1 MASQEKTQTSHITL
15 YHPWIGVNYFLCKA
29 QFRCLKKSTN
39 TQKSKFPPK
48 SPVCCL
54 ESMLLIKNLMD
65 FTASKGFLFTPD
77 PGKRTMTRKRCPLT
91 RQDRFLRRGKEMTP
105 SQVDMVHPLNTR
117 YIAETFSKTI
127 DWIGKKISF
136 QGGMSR
142 SRMFGKKQ
150 QELGGNRG
158 YRRPYRERPDRPFNF
173 DGDEDEE
180 GAAM

>member
-1 MASQEKTQTSHITL
+1 MLQKI
-15 YHPWIGVNYFLCKA
+15 
-29 QFRCLKKSTN
+29 KKYT
-39 TQKSKFPPK
+39 KIKI
-48 SPVCCL
+48 SPQIFCFCL

-127 DWIGKKISF
+127 NWRGKKNPF
-136 QGGMSR
+136 QGGMSK